1 MVAKTI
7 KRPRFAQPLSG
18 AGFAAGLTLVEVM
31 AAMAVLAIAALGA
44 SAFRYHAALGARKAD
59 LQTTAARTALLLCE
73 SWRGVSNPSTFD
85 PTQLATSGPNS
96 ALAIETITIYEGHAV
111 PADFTPLGTYG
122 ITINDVNYYAVLSW
136 KDVSPGL
143 RALNVIV
150 AWDQRGSGPSSGGG
164 NVYDWGSVDASKSFK
179 LTTYVVN

>member
-31 AAMAVLAIAALGA
+31 AAMAVLAIVSLGA

-73 SWRGVSNPSTFD
+73 SWRGASNPNTFN
-85 PTQLATSGPNS
+85 PTQLATTNP

-111 PADFTPLGTYG
+111 PADFTLLGNYR
-122 ITINDVNYYAVLSW
+122 ITIDAVSYYAVLSW

>member
-7 KRPRFAQPLSG
+7 KRPRSV
-18 AGFAAGLTLVEVM
+18 AGLTLVEVM
-31 AAMAVLAIAALGA
+31 VAIVVMAIAALGA
-44 SAFRYHAALGARKAD
+44 SAFRYHAALGVRKAD
-59 LQTTAARTALLLCE
+59 LQTDAARTALLLCE
-73 SWRGVSNPSTFD
+73 TWRGASGPDTFN
-85 PTQLATSGPNS
+85 PTQLATTNP
-96 ALAIETITIYEGHAV
+96 ALAIEAITISGG
-111 PADFTPLGTYG
+111 PAAPTDFTLLGNYK
-122 ITINDVNYYAVLSW
+122 ITVDSVDYYYAVLSW

>member
-31 AAMAVLAIAALGA
+31 VAIVVLAISVLGA
-44 SAFRYHAALGARKAD
+44 SAFRYHAALGIRKAD
-59 LQTTAARTALLLCE
+59 LQTDAARTALLLCE
-73 SWRGVSNPSTFD
+73 SWRGASGPNTFN
-85 PTQLATSGPNS
+85 PTQLATTNP
-96 ALAIETITIYEGHAV
+96 ALAIEAVTISGG
-111 PADFTPLGTYG
+111 PAAPTDFTLLGNYK
-122 ITINDVNYYAVLSW
+122 ITVDSVDYYYAVLSW

>member
-31 AAMAVLAIAALGA
+31 AAMTVLAIAVLGA

-59 LQTTAARTALLLCE
+59 LQTDAARTALLLCE
-73 SWRGVSNPSTFD
+73 SWRGASGPNTFN
-85 PTQLATSGPNS
+85 PTQLATTNP
-96 ALAIETITIYEGHAV
+96 ALAIEAV
-111 PADFTPLGTYG
+111 IISGGPAAPTDFTLLGNYK
-122 ITINDVNYYAVLSW
+122 ITVDSVDYYYAVLSW

-150 AWDQRGSGPSSGGG
+150 AWDQRGSGPSSGRG